1 MDQMRLES
9 FLATEKHLA
18 DIGVLK
24 KEAKIKFSVVAKR
37 KAIDVRSILTSKL
50 GDKTYSESA
59 SELEKNL
66 IIQAS

>member
-9 FLATEKHLA
+9 FLATEKHSD

-59 SELEKNL
+59 LELEKNL